1 MNNSLGSRIKILRIK
16 KGISGKYMQKLLGY
30 AIYKSYWM
38 IEKDM
43 AKIDHKKLI
52 LIATALNVDVN
63 ILLQDQ
69 E

>member
-1 MNNSLGSRIKILRIK
+1 
-16 KGISGKYMQKLLGY
+16 MQILLGY

-38 IEKDM
+38 LEKDM
-43 AKIDHKKLI
+43 VKIDHKKLI

-63 ILLQDQ
+63 TLLQNQ